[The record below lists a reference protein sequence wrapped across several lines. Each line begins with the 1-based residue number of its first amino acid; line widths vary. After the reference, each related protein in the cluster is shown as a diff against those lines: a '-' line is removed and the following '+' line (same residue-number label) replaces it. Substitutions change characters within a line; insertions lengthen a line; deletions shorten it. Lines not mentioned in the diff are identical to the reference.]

1 MKWGIKMN
9 LKMELSPTNQ
19 NLLGELG
26 INVEDREYSQEEIK
40 HFEND
45 IFTHIMSKSS
55 KNGDISREMNKYD
68 ELAKFL
74 LKYSK

>member
-1 MKWGIKMN
+1 
-9 LKMELSPTNQ
+9 MELSPTNQ